1 MYDSKNEPNEF
12 VGDDREEAVS
22 KACRFFGTSEGDLS
36 IVEPPGE
43 DVFGSGARVV
53 VVAVPK
59 NAKPI
64 PQSGSG
70 DRGDRRERGGRER
83 GGRERGGRDRGDRGG
98 RGRDRDDRGDRDRGR
113 GRGQDREREGERDRE
128 VVSAK
133 AEAPKTES
141 KGSVEGEVGEVG
153 QFILGIVERMKL
165 GEFRI
170 SESAEGD
177 FCVYELRG
185 EAALALGTGDGRAV
199 DALQLLGNQFAM
211 RTSEDAPRV
220 VVDAEGDAEKR
231 TDFLER
237 LARRA
242 AGRATDT
249 GRSVA
254 LDPMNGRDR
263 RVLHMTIREMDSV
276 ATMSVGEGRY
286 RQVVVVPE
294 GADEYDEA
302 VESTKAAETSD

>member
-1 MYDSKNEPNEF
+1 MYDAKNEPNEF

-22 KACRFFGTSEGDLS
+22 KACRFFGASEGDLN
-36 IVEPPGE
+36 IAEPPGE

-59 NAKPI
+59 NAKP
-64 PQSGSG
+64 PQPGSG
-70 DRGDRRERGGRER
+70 DGGGR
-83 GGRERGGRDRGDRGG
+83 RERGGRDRGDRGG
-98 RGRDRDDRGDRDRGR
+98 RGRDRNDRNDRGRDRGR
-113 GRGQDREREGERDRE
+113 ERDRDRE
-128 VVSAK
+128 VVTAK

-141 KGSVEGEVGEVG
+141 KGTVEGDVGEVG

-211 RTSEDAPRV
+211 RASDDAPRV

-263 RVLHMTIREMDSV
+263 RVLHMKIRDMDGV

-302 VESTKAAETSD
+302 VESTKAAENQD

>member
-1 MYDSKNEPNEF
+1 MYDAKNEPNEF
-12 VGDDREEAVS
+12 VGDDREEAVG
-22 KACRFFGTSEGDLS
+22 KACRFFGAEEGDLK
-36 IVEPPGE
+36 IVEAPGE

-59 NAKPI
+59 NAKP
-64 PQSGSG
+64 PKADSG
-70 DRGDRRERGGRER
+70 DRGGDRRERGGRDR
-83 GGRERGGRDRGDRGG
+83 GGRGGRDRDRDRGDRG
-98 RGRDRDDRGDRDRGR
+98 RGRQR
-113 GRGQDREREGERDRE
+113 ERDRE

-141 KGSVEGEVGEVG
+141 KGTVEGEVGDVG
-153 QFILGIVERMKL
+153 KFILGIVERMKL
-165 GEFRI
+165 GGFRI
-170 SESAEGD
+170 SETAEGD

-211 RTSEDAPRV
+211 RNSDDAPRV

-242 AGRATDT
+242 AGRASDT

-263 RVLHMTIREMDSV
+263 RVLHMTIRDMDGV

-294 GADEYDEA
+294 GADEYEEA
-302 VESTKAAETSD
+302 VESTKAAENRD